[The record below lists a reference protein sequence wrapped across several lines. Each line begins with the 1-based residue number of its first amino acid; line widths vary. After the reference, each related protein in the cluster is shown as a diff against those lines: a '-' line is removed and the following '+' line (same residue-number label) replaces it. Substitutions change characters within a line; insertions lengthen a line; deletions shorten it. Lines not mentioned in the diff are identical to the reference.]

1 MHSNKKQK
9 GEMMKKISL
18 FDFLLKDG
26 KWNQK
31 IYAEKFV
38 YKNNEKFEIDTFQ
51 DLKFWKSIESLLMG
65 RIAKYDDFSWLGDS
79 NENTILSKMRADA
92 QKLLDEIVK
101 NQQFINKCPVKIDTI
116 NAFFNNIID
125 KSIIDCKRC
134 FIRFNLITN

>member
-1 MHSNKKQK
+1 
-9 GEMMKKISL
+9 MKKISL
-18 FDFLLKDG
+18 FDFLSKDG

>member
-1 MHSNKKQK
+1 
-9 GEMMKKISL
+9 MKKISL